1 MSKILFFILFSF
13 KIISLSS
20 NNKIL
25 TNKRNLKETLKE
37 DENYN
42 EEDIVILHTNDVHCA
57 LNDNIGYD
65 GLMLYKKELLKRYK
79 NVLTVDAGD
88 HIQGNAY
95 GYLSKG
101 IEIINIMNLIGYD
114 VVTFGNHEFD
124 YGLDNLEKCNETL
137 NCGYTSANF
146 CYRDNKTTV
155 FPKYVIKEIGNK
167 TIAFIGLT
175 STEAI
180 LKTYLFTIL
189 DDQKKKVYSF
199 LEGNKGKEFYET
211 VQSTINETKQYGADY
226 VIILAHLGD
235 EVDSIQFNSKELISN
250 TNGISAVIDGHSHS
264 VYNTT
269 WKNKDGEEIPLVQ
282 TGMELI
288 NLGILKIKANGNITS
303 ELISQI
309 PEPNEKTGAEKVKRN
324 DTERWVDAEMKNNL
338 LKITENTKLN
348 EIIGYNSFDLI
359 NEKNGRSILSRYE
372 ETNIG
377 DLITDAIRYIGNAD
391 ISLMCSRNIKNDLKK
406 GDILYKNIINILP
419 FYDEIIV
426 KEVKGEDIIDALEY
440 GVRSSPKKSS
450 RFLQVSGISFKI
462 DISFNSTVEVDEN
475 GMFIGVRGNRRVY
488 DIKIGKGKIDPNK
501 KYKISFNNNIGAGGD
516 GYPMFGKYEVI
527 LNTHNSTN
535 EALLNYIKNEL
546 NETIPERYNNT
557 QERIIIKPKDTD
569 NDKDKDKFPIFL
581 IVIIVIIVIIL
592 FIFGIILF
600 IKKKKKNSD
609 GMISTDLEKVHDSL
623 LQLE

>member
-88 HIQGNAY
+88 HIQGNVY

-180 LKTYLFTIL
+180 LKTYL
-189 DDQKKKVYSF
+189 
-199 LEGNKGKEFYET
+199 
-211 VQSTINETKQYGADY
+211 
-226 VIILAHLGD
+226 
-235 EVDSIQFNSKELISN
+235 
-250 TNGISAVIDGHSHS
+250 
-264 VYNTT
+264 
-269 WKNKDGEEIPLVQ
+269 
-282 TGMELI
+282 
-288 NLGILKIKANGNITS
+288 
-303 ELISQI
+303 
-309 PEPNEKTGAEKVKRN
+309 
-324 DTERWVDAEMKNNL
+324 
-338 LKITENTKLN
+338 
-348 EIIGYNSFDLI
+348 
-359 NEKNGRSILSRYE
+359 
-372 ETNIG
+372 
-377 DLITDAIRYIGNAD
+377 
-391 ISLMCSRNIKNDLKK
+391 
-406 GDILYKNIINILP
+406 
-419 FYDEIIV
+419 
-426 KEVKGEDIIDALEY
+426 
-440 GVRSSPKKSS
+440 
-450 RFLQVSGISFKI
+450 
-462 DISFNSTVEVDEN
+462 
-475 GMFIGVRGNRRVY
+475 
-488 DIKIGKGKIDPNK
+488 
-501 KYKISFNNNIGAGGD
+501 
-516 GYPMFGKYEVI
+516 
-527 LNTHNSTN
+527 
-535 EALLNYIKNEL
+535 
-546 NETIPERYNNT
+546 
-557 QERIIIKPKDTD
+557 
-569 NDKDKDKFPIFL
+569 
-581 IVIIVIIVIIL
+581 
-592 FIFGIILF
+592 
-600 IKKKKKNSD
+600 
-609 GMISTDLEKVHDSL
+609 LEKL
-623 LQLE
+623 K